1 MGPTQFGPIYKLIG
15 ETMKKFLVNIY
26 AYEHHG
32 KFEVLSEDNAESL
45 ENAILDKLGENSIK
59 WEYLGEMNDPK
70 INRITYEE
78 VIDGK
83 NDATLKRSL
92 QAEERSGSTV
102 GAGAS

>member
-26 AYEHHG
+26 AYKHHG

-59 WEYLGEMNDPK
+59 WEYLGEMNDPR
-70 INRITYEE
+70 IQRITYEE
-78 VIDGK
+78 VIDGE
-83 NDATLKRSL
+83 NDATSTRPLSQEKGS
-92 QAEERSGSTV
+92 RSGV
-102 GAGAS
+102 GTGAS